1 MDMKLL
7 AMFSAGVSGISIGS
21 MQLCANF
28 FHVPPAVPA
37 SVIENCT
44 PPNPDEVSLDMN
56 TPASQQQLTKT
67 TTGIQI

>member
-1 MDMKLL
+1 
-7 AMFSAGVSGISIGS
+7 

-56 TPASQQQLTKT
+56 TPASEQQLTKT
-67 TTGIQI
+67 TTGIEI